1 MKVEDYLEN
10 GMTRSGSA
18 LSRSGSADEFKSRL
32 AEAGQ
37 SGGAAYSAKKAMTAE
52 ERAKAAAAADAELV
66 KYLQDYVKKSP
77 AEHLR
82 EAVLKQMGL
91 TEEDL
96 AAMPTEKRLATEA
109 EINRRIREK
118 LLGHKE
124 SEDPA
129 AGDLPPAS
137 AQATAEGSGGAVASP
152 VADQL
157 NDAMAA

>member
-1 MKVEDYLEN
+1 MRIFKYWTRIERSISIGGQPEKVHAF
-10 GMTRSGSA
+10 GGSNV
-18 LSRSGSADEFKSRL
+18 SV
-32 AEAGQ
+32 Q
-37 SGGAAYSAKKAMTAE
+37 
-52 ERAKAAAAADAELV
+52 AAAADAELV

-137 AQATAEGSGGAVASP
+137 ALATTEGSGGAVASP